1 MNFAYIL
8 SKENILWEVGSTVKH
23 HMIQKIKTHIGMT
36 YSKDTDMYIWGAGYR
51 QHTDRQT
58 DRQNMGRC
66 CHLPRCKGIPELA
79 TSEGCSSDIGD
90 TEDRTIT
97 NHTAI
102 LRPPHCYISRLPSEM
117 WGAHVLHKQIVRP
130 KGKAS
135 LLPLQVWPSPGPF
148 DRTTGTF

>member
-1 MNFAYIL
+1 MNKHRVYTDVGQTNVGEEANKL
-8 SKENILWEVGSTVKH
+8 GAQATGSTR
-23 HMIQKIKTHIGMT
+23 
-36 YSKDTDMYIWGAGYR
+36 TDE
-51 QHTDRQT
+51 QT

-102 LRPPHCYISRLPSEM
+102 LCGSAGAPPHVLRKRGPPRRRRPPSRRSGYMFETDTVRTRTHTPPDDTTQSEQT
-117 WGAHVLHKQIVRP
+117 LSYRQ
-130 KGKAS
+130 
-135 LLPLQVWPSPGPF
+135 
-148 DRTTGTF
+148 